1 MLIGYNAFL
10 DDLVFQPDS
19 FRQFEAAVQEMGE
32 HLGFVAH
39 RPELEFGKGPD
50 NLWALGNT
58 RFSMIE
64 CKNEATAD
72 EISKEYV
79 DKSSGRRN
87 WFNDTYGPGC
97 KAESVIVHP
106 SRVVSIYASPE
117 PGLRVLT
124 PAKLEELKTACRTLA
139 MGIAQSG
146 NFGDIPAI
154 AKALNQLGLMGGR
167 IVGRYSEAF
176 VMAKA

>member
-1 MLIGYNAFL
+1 LLIGYNAFL